1 MKKEVLDLLKT
12 MYNIPKI
19 VEMFEK
25 NWNQQF
31 DPNSRESCACLLE
44 ECVFGHHIN
53 PQHAMAIV
61 EEAKKLVFVTCFD
74 ADGTII
80 SREISYRNDKPFE
93 LNKPSGLEVN
103 RRLPHTYA
111 LACD

>member
-1 MKKEVLDLLKT
+1 MEVRQIYDV
-12 MYNIPKI
+12 PKI
-19 VEMFEK
+19 VGAFEK
-25 NWNQQF
+25 SWGQHF
-31 DPNSRESCACLLE
+31 DPSSKESCACLFE

-74 ADGTII
+74 ANGVIT
-80 SREISYRNDKPFE
+80 SREISYPGGEISNQ
-93 LNKPSGLEVN
+93 PSGLETE

>member
-1 MKKEVLDLLKT
+1 MEVRQIYDV
-12 MYNIPKI
+12 PKI
-19 VEMFEK
+19 VGAFEK
-25 NWNQQF
+25 SWGQQF
-31 DPNSRESCACLLE
+31 DPSSKQSCACLFE

-53 PQHAMAIV
+53 PQHAGAIV

-93 LNKPSGLEVN
+93 PNKPSGLEVT

>member
-1 MKKEVLDLLKT
+1 MEVRQIYDV
-12 MYNIPKI
+12 PKI
-19 VEMFEK
+19 VGAFEK
-25 NWNQQF
+25 SWGQHF
-31 DPNSRESCACLLE
+31 DPNSKQSCACLFE
-44 ECVFGHHIN
+44 ECVFGRHIN

-74 ADGTII
+74 ANGVIT
-80 SREISYRNDKPFE
+80 SREISYRSDKPFE
-93 LNKPSGLEVN
+93 PKPSGLEVN

>member
-1 MKKEVLDLLKT
+1 MKICQIYDV
-12 MYNIPKI
+12 PKI

-31 DPNSRESCACLLE
+31 DPNSKESCCCLFE

-53 PQHAMAIV
+53 PQHAMAVV
-61 EEAKKLVFVTCFD
+61 EEAKHLVFVTVYD
-74 ADGTII
+74 ADGTIT
-80 SREISYRNDKPFE
+80 SREISYPGGKISNQ
-93 LNKPSGLEVN
+93 PSGLHISPRPGN
-103 RRLPHTYA
+103 YN

>member
-1 MKKEVLDLLKT
+1 MEIRQTYD
-12 MYNIPKI
+12 IPKI
-19 VEMFEK
+19 VGMFEK
-25 NWNQQF
+25 SWGQQF
-31 DPNSRESCACLLE
+31 DPSSKQSCACLFE

-53 PQHAMAIV
+53 PQHAIAIV

-74 ADGTII
+74 ADGTIT
-80 SREISYRNDKPFE
+80 SREISYRNDKSLEFD
-93 LNKPSGLEVN
+93 KPSGLEVN